1 MDASARALTAS
12 LILITTAA
20 LIARSFSTALTP
32 PDGTTNGQR
41 IKRKSKPRRSQKH
54 DEPRYVAG
62 LVNVGNTCFMNAV
75 LQALAS
81 LPSLKEYLQDRND
94 IGHDPDSI
102 TQALYETVEMLN
114 TIYRRP
120 TSKRLVKMVT
130 TIKAKAA
137 HVLTSQQQDAQEL
150 FQILST
156 QLSEEREKVDHATT
170 LSLSEI
176 LDPLS
181 RAPSSTSVSEKR
193 PRSVRQSSVSVV
205 TVSSLSSSTILATVN
220 RNNQQPQRPPSSIT
234 PAIAV
239 QGEIHANID
248 DNDNGGEYE
257 GQDLDTSMLMTSSL
271 MLDRTEQ
278 EKYKRAKSP
287 FMGLLASRV
296 SCVDC
301 GYTAAIRHSTFDSLS
316 LTVPLQYSCRLE
328 QCLDSFIHLDTI
340 SDFNCRKCT
349 LLGASMDLGRK
360 IEQGK
365 KIQKQRE
372 QKELE
377 AKEQQVMEQSQHQMN
392 TSTTMT
398 CPTDNQQQVND
409 IEGNATSDEPTS
421 TQDAIPARTKRR
433 RSSRLLSPRT
443 ESSTDNK
450 DTSTKPGKISLTEM
464 EQMKAKVDQCLASDI
479 EMDLAP
485 IELTPVQSKRTTKH
499 SMVAKP
505 PQALC
510 LHLNRSMFTSSG
522 QMAKNPCKVVFES
535 RLDFTRF
542 TTSGY
547 LTTVP
552 TKNMS
557 RRGSLSETVSNNK
570 MASSTNGRIPLSSS
584 TSFSGSLSSSTL
596 APWAGHHHPSRTSVA
611 PAVNLTEQDGKD
623 DEDGEQV
630 AYHLW
635 SVVVHMGSHN
645 SGHFVTY
652 RRIPS
657 SADEQPAR
665 EVSNDDK
672 WWRISDE
679 DVQIVEWALV
689 KNAEAYMLF
698 YEKE

>member
-1 MDASARALTAS
+1 
-12 LILITTAA
+12 
-20 LIARSFSTALTP
+20 
-32 PDGTTNGQR
+32 
-41 IKRKSKPRRSQKH
+41 
-54 DEPRYVAG
+54 RYVAG
-62 LVNVGNTCFMNAV
+62 LVNVGNTCFMNA
-75 LQALAS
+75 ALAS

-156 QLSEEREKVDHATT
+156 QLSEEREK
-170 LSLSEI
+170 
-176 LDPLS
+176 
-181 RAPSSTSVSEKR
+181 
-193 PRSVRQSSVSVV
+193 
-205 TVSSLSSSTILATVN
+205 
-220 RNNQQPQRPPSSIT
+220 QPQRPPSSIT

-239 QGEIHANID
+239 QGEIHASID

-316 LTVPLQYSCRLE
+316 LTVPLQVPQIYSCSLE

-392 TSTTMT
+392 ASTTTT
-398 CPTDNQQQVND
+398 CPTDNQHQ
-409 IEGNATSDEPTS
+409 
-421 TQDAIPARTKRR
+421 
-433 RSSRLLSPRT
+433 
-443 ESSTDNK
+443 
-450 DTSTKPGKISLTEM
+450 
-464 EQMKAKVDQCLASDI
+464 
-479 EMDLAP
+479 
-485 IELTPVQSKRTTKH
+485 LTPVQSKRTTKH

-547 LTTVP
+547 LTT
-552 TKNMS
+552 
-557 RRGSLSETVSNNK
+557 TVSNNK

-611 PAVNLTEQDGKD
+611 PAVKLTEQDGKD